1 MRAAARGY
9 ARRAMAKLPP
19 YRMQTLFEIRE
30 KAKEAAEE
38 FYAEKKQAVVREQ
51 RKLDEMKQQLR
62 DMAAFRE
69 EKKAEYAEQM
79 RSGELNIHQIQGNDR
94 HIEKLKQEEEA
105 FLVEI
110 QRQAERVDEA
120 QKEADDAMQ
129 AMLKA
134 TQDFKALEKHKEKW
148 LKQVKRELM
157 LKEEDAAEDIAQAQY
172 FQRMRE
178 EREE

>member
-1 MRAAARGY
+1 
-9 ARRAMAKLPP
+9 MAKLPP
-19 YRMQTLFEIRE
+19 YRMQALFEIRE
-30 KAKEAAEE
+30 KAKEDAEE
-38 FYAEKKQAVVREQ
+38 FYAEKKKAVAQEQ
-51 RKLDEMKQQLR
+51 KKLDDMKQQLR

-69 EKKAEYAEQM
+69 NKKAEYVEKM
-79 RSGELNIHQIQGNDR
+79 RAGELNIQQIQANDR
-94 HIEKLKQEEEA
+94 HIDKLKQEEQA

-110 QRQAERVDEA
+110 QRQAERVNDA
-120 QKEADDAMQ
+120 QKEADEAME

-172 FQRMRE
+172 FQRMVADRE
-178 EREE
+178 E

>member
-1 MRAAARGY
+1 
-9 ARRAMAKLPP
+9 MAKLPP

-30 KAKEAAEE
+30 KEKEAAEE
-38 FYAEKKQAVVREQ
+38 VYAEKKKAVALEQ
-51 RKLDEMKQQLR
+51 KRLDDMKQQLK
-62 DMAAFRE
+62 DMVAFRE
-69 EKKAEYAEQM
+69 NKKAEYVEQM
-79 RSGELNIHQIQGNDR
+79 RSGDLNIQKIQANDR
-94 HIEKLKQEEEA
+94 HIEKLKQEEQA

-110 QRQAERVDEA
+110 QRQVERVDEA
-120 QKEADDAMQ
+120 QKIADEAME

-172 FQRMRE
+172 FQRMVADRE
-178 EREE
+178 E

>member
-1 MRAAARGY
+1 
-9 ARRAMAKLPP
+9 MAKLPP
-19 YRMQTLFEIRE
+19 YRMQVLFEIRE

-38 FYAEKKQAVVREQ
+38 HYAEKKKAVAREQ
-51 RKLDEMKQQLR
+51 KKLDDMKQQLR

-69 EKKAEYAEQM
+69 NKKAEYAMKM
-79 RSGELNIHQIQGNDR
+79 RAGELTIQQIQANDR
-94 HIEKLKQEEEA
+94 HIDKLKQEEQA

-110 QRQAERVDEA
+110 QRQAERVNEA
-120 QKEADDAMQ
+120 QKEADEAME

-172 FQRMRE
+172 FQRMLEDRE
-178 EREE
+178 D